1 MRFGQILFLILFFL
15 IALALIGI
23 IDWNVVGEW
32 GIFMLILA
40 VAGPT
45 IGLIGYIFFHLKEK
59 NDNKSAMNLRSKIG
73 RIINWLIILT
83 GIIIVAFI
91 FISGYI
97 RTL

>member
-15 IALALIGI
+15 IALAFFGI
-23 IDWNVVGEW
+23 VDWNTVGDW

-40 VAGPT
+40 AAGPA
-45 IGLIGYIFFHLKEK
+45 IGLFGYIYFQLKEK
-59 NDNKSAMNLRSKIG
+59 AGDKSVVNLKAKIG

-97 RTL
+97 GNL